1 MSRIA
6 IVGVEGSGKTVL
18 MAAFGEKYMYP
29 DKSGVFLEAKDQ
41 NTCATVGLLAAN
53 MREGRW
59 PSATGKDSVTS
70 LDWSLCRR
78 KTDGKEVLCD
88 ISFLDYGGEIYRL
101 AFGNRPDKETSP
113 YAAEISTLKNH
124 ILEADAL
131 VVLVNLKDII
141 SGSLSNPRTLE
152 MLWITKGIVDCAAGR
167 LPEGRIL
174 LAFSQYGTYRSIVAA
189 AGGLR
194 GVYSTY
200 LGHMQGPYPNL
211 PLLAVSAVD
220 RVRLTPGGHEVPEA
234 GFSSEGLDSLMEWIA
249 SDAAY
254 AQRRK
259 KWTRRGILSGL
270 SALALGGGYWWLS
283 SGDKAVSAPPVS
295 ATPTRLPMGKQT
307 GPSAKLPRQAGEVKT
322 LTLPG
327 GAEMRFRWCPAG
339 TFTMGSPESEDGRD
353 GDETQ
358 HQVTLTRGFWLGETP
373 VTQKQWKSVMGD
385 NPSVFKG
392 ANLPVEEVSWND
404 CQEFIQKVNAAL
416 NCGARLPTEAEWEY
430 ACRAGTSGAY
440 GGTGELDELGWYD
453 KNSGD
458 KTHPVGQKKP
468 NAWGLYDMHGNVW
481 EWCSDWY
488 GDYPS
493 GSVTDPTGPSSGSS
507 RVLRGGSWGCNARDC
522 RSASRGRDYPGF
534 RDYYGGFRLLCS
546 AGPHE

>member
-1 MSRIA
+1 
-6 IVGVEGSGKTVL
+6 
-18 MAAFGEKYMYP
+18 
-29 DKSGVFLEAKDQ
+29 
-41 NTCATVGLLAAN
+41 
-53 MREGRW
+53 
-59 PSATGKDSVTS
+59 
-70 LDWSLCRR
+70 
-78 KTDGKEVLCD
+78 
-88 ISFLDYGGEIYRL
+88 
-101 AFGNRPDKETSP
+101 
-113 YAAEISTLKNH
+113 
-124 ILEADAL
+124 
-131 VVLVNLKDII
+131 
-141 SGSLSNPRTLE
+141 
-152 MLWITKGIVDCAAGR
+152 
-167 LPEGRIL
+167 
-174 LAFSQYGTYRSIVAA
+174 
-189 AGGLR
+189 
-194 GVYSTY
+194 
-200 LGHMQGPYPNL
+200 
-211 PLLAVSAVD
+211 
-220 RVRLTPGGHEVPEA
+220 
-234 GFSSEGLDSLMEWIA
+234 
-249 SDAAY
+249 
-254 AQRRK
+254 
-259 KWTRRGILSGL
+259 
-270 SALALGGGYWWLS
+270 
-283 SGDKAVSAPPVS
+283 
-295 ATPTRLPMGKQT
+295 MGKQT

-440 GGTGELDELGWYD
+440 GGTGELDEMGWYD